1 MIEIIAMK
9 FICFLYVNLQTY
21 WRNIWLHAE
30 NEGKLQKI
38 PRR

>member
-21 WRNIWLHAE
+21 WRNIWLLHAE
-30 NEGKLQKI
+30 NKGKLQKI
-38 PRR
+38 R